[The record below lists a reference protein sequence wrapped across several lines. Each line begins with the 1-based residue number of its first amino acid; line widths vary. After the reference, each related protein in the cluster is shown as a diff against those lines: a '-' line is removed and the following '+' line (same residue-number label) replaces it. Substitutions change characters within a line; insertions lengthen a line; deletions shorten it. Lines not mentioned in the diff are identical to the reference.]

1 MSNKDKT
8 ALRNVACAKNNSAI
22 INDTD
27 KNISFYDTL
36 DNWGMLKLIKKYQRE
51 KKTIYHRN
59 TK

>member
-27 KNISFYDTL
+27 KNMVVEDA
-36 DNWGMLKLIKKYQRE
+36 G
-51 KKTIYHRN
+51 KKTYHFMIH
-59 TK
+59 